1 VLPEYKTILY
11 ATDLSPNSAQAF
23 RHAVSLARRYGGRL
37 HILHVLPESEAAVV
51 QTVAAAMGQDRLA
64 DLEVAHH
71 EEVLSEIRQR
81 LEKFATDEC
90 SADPTCLEAVA
101 AMNVVHGDPV
111 EKILG
116 EADRLD
122 ADLIVMGSHSRGR
135 LRQVILGAVSEKI
148 LRRSR
153 RPVFVSR
160 LVAD

>member
-1 VLPEYKTILY
+1 MIPEYKTILY

-23 RHAVSLARRYGGRL
+23 RHALSLARRYGGGL
-37 HILHVLPESEAAVV
+37 HILHVLPEAEAAVV

-71 EEVLSEIRQR
+71 EEVLGEIRQR
-81 LEKFATDEC
+81 VEKFAREEC
-90 SADPTCLEAVA
+90 SADPSCLEAVA
-101 AMNVVHGDPV
+101 GINVVHGDPV
-111 EKILG
+111 ERILA

-135 LRQVILGAVSEKI
+135 LRHVILGAVSEKI

>member
-1 VLPEYKTILY
+1 MIPEYKTILY

-23 RHAVSLARRYGGRL
+23 RHALSLARRYGGKL
-37 HILHVLPESEAAVV
+37 HILHVLPETEAAVV
-51 QTVAAAMGQDRLA
+51 QTVAATMGHDRLA

-71 EEVLSEIRQR
+71 EEVLGEIRQR
-81 LEKFATDEC
+81 LEKFAREEC
-90 SADPTCLEAVA
+90 SADPSCLEAVS

-111 EKILG
+111 ERILE
-116 EADRLD
+116 EAERLD

-148 LRRSR
+148 LPRSR